1 MSGMRKLPNVSS
13 PRGAPIGRSN
23 TVTEPDFPVKF
34 RLERMQLVDGDYDNG
49 GAYWGGYP
57 SGPMWVAWGMAE
69 DEEQEVF
76 IRAKNREEAKEF
88 VKETFIN
95 ARFWR

>member
-1 MSGMRKLPNVSS
+1 MRKFLHTPS
-13 PRGAPIGRSN
+13 PRGAPMGRSN
-23 TVTEPDFPVKF
+23 TVTDADFPVKF
-34 RLERMQLVDGDYDNG
+34 RLERMRLVDGDYDNG

-57 SGPMWVAWGMAE
+57 SDPMWVAWGMAE
-69 DEEQEVF
+69 DEEQELFV
-76 IRAKNREEAKEF
+76 RAKTRDEAKEF